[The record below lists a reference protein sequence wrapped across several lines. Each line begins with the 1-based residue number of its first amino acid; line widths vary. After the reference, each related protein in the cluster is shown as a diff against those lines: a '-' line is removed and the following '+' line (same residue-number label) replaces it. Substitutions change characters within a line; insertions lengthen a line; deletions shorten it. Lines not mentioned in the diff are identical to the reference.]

1 MHGRALAHLRK
12 ADPVIAAIIARVGPC
27 RLRPVAEGTHFD
39 SILKAIVYQQLSGSA
54 ASTIHGRVR
63 ALLQGE
69 RSAAKALL
77 QLPEAKLRAAG
88 LSRQKLA
95 YVRDLARKVVDR
107 ELAIERLHELGNEA
121 IIESLTAVHGVG
133 TWTAEM
139 FLMFRLG
146 RPDVLPVHDY
156 GIRKAMQRAYRL
168 RDLPKPKR
176 MLELAAS
183 WSPHRT
189 VASWYLWRSLEVD
202 GVAGSPPEK
211 RQSAA
216 ATAKPKR

>member
-1 MHGRALAHLRK
+1 MHRRALTHLRK
-12 ADPVIAAIIARVGPC
+12 ADPVIAAIIDRVGPC
-27 RLRPVAEGTHFD
+27 RFAPVAEGTHFD
-39 SILKAIVYQQLSGSA
+39 AILKAIVYQQLSGSA
-54 ASTIHGRVR
+54 AATIHGRVR
-63 ALLQGE
+63 ALVDGE
-69 RSAAKALL
+69 RSVAKAL
-77 QLPEAKLRAAG
+77 QKLPDAKLRAAG

-95 YVRDLARKVVDR
+95 YVRDLARHVVEG
-107 ELAIERLHELGNEA
+107 ELAIERLHELENEA
-121 IIESLTAVHGVG
+121 IIASLTAVHGVG

-176 MLELAAS
+176 MIELAER

-189 VASWYLWRSLEVD
+189 VACWYLWRSLEAD
-202 GVAGSPPEK
+202 GVAKSQPQK
-211 RQSAA
+211 RQGAA
-216 ATAKPKR
+216 